1 MTFETVE
8 YDFVLPLGCVDE
20 NGLIHKQGRMRVAT
34 AADEMIPTR
43 YPQVQDNLAYFDVVV
58 LSRVVTKLGALEH
71 IEMQVIE
78 RLFAS
83 DFSYLK
89 DIYERINKRAMECCP
104 KCLHKFDVDVKLPA
118 ALPADQ
124 PLKTEYEFTLP
135 KGYLDND
142 GVRHKQGVMRLAN
155 VGDMILPKTDARVQ
169 QNPAY
174 LIVLQL
180 ARTVTRLGT
189 VEKINA
195 HVMENFFSTDFNYL
209 QDFFDRINK
218 HVPAPVEATCPKCQ
232 HKFEVERKLSA
243 ND

>member
-1 MTFETVE
+1 MTFETAE

-20 NGLIHKQGRMRVAT
+20 NGVIHRRGRMRVAT
-34 AADEMIPTR
+34 AADDVIPMR
-43 YPQVQDNLAYFDVVV
+43 HPRVQDNSAYFDVVV
-58 LSRVVTKLGALEH
+58 LSRVVTKLGALEY
-71 IEMQVIE
+71 IDTQVIE
-78 RLFAS
+78 RLFAP
-83 DFSYLK
+83 DFAYLK
-89 DIYERINKRAMECCP
+89 DIHERINKHATACCP
-104 KCLHKFDVDVKLPA
+104 KCQHKFDVDVKLPA
-118 ALPADQ
+118 APPSDQ

-195 HVMENFFSTDFNYL
+195 HVIEGLFSADLDYL
-209 QDFFDRINK
+209 RDLYERINK
-218 HVPAPVEATCPKCQ
+218 NVWALVEATCPKCQ
-232 HKFEVERKLSA
+232 HKFEVERELSA